1 MVYALVTPVLRISH
15 QTDSVLVL
23 NTERKTFVTV
33 LYMFK
38 KMKVKI
44 KKLDS
49 KAVIPTYAKPG
60 DAGMDIYATS
70 MKFTE
75 DYIEYGTGLS
85 FEVPE
90 GYVMLIFPRSSVSN
104 KDLILTNSVGVLD
117 SGYRGELK
125 FRYRVVKPVGKLKMD
140 LYNPGDRIGQIM
152 IIPYPTIEFEEVDS
166 LSSSERGEGGFGSS
180 GN

>member
-1 MVYALVTPVLRISH
+1 
-15 QTDSVLVL
+15 
-23 NTERKTFVTV
+23 
-33 LYMFK
+33 
-38 KMKVKI
+38 MKVKI
-44 KKLDS
+44 KRLNSNAK
-49 KAVIPTYAKPG
+49 IPTYANPG

-104 KDLILTNSVGVLD
+104 KDLVLTNSVGVLD
-117 SGYRGELK
+117 SGYRGELR
-125 FRYRVVKPVGKLKMD
+125 FRFKKLREPGKLRMD
-140 LYNPGDRIGQIM
+140 LYNPGDKIGQIM
-152 IIPYPTIEFEEVDS
+152 IIPYPTIEFEEVES
-166 LSSSERGEGGFGSS
+166 LSDSVRGVGGFGSS